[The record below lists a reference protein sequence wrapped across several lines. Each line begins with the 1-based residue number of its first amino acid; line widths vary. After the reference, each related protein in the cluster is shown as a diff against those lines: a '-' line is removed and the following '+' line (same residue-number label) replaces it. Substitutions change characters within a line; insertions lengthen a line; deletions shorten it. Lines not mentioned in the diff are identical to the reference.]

1 MRKASLFIGAIVLL
15 LAPLA
20 ADIVVTSPNG
30 GEPPLAQGTKWMISW
45 TAANVTQQVRI
56 LLIKGAGGKFGT
68 IKEPLEPGASPW
80 EWTVGETDA
89 GMAPAGEYKIRI
101 TTLDGS
107 KGDISDGNFTITPG
121 TTPPPPPPPGGPP
134 SLTVTSPNGG
144 EPWINASLQ
153 NITWTA
159 ANFDGAVDLLLKK
172 FNAQTQKDETIG
184 TIASKLPAAQGA
196 HPWTVGSLLNGK
208 PSGIGGGYKVRVVK
222 NYEGLFI
229 PKGKPLLADESDN
242 AFSIRRFSPDDL
254 KKELPPDERTFAP
267 TVQNCHFILQNTLG
281 VNLAD
286 QFGRDLWERVPKGLA
301 NVGFFWYQSGNLPKK
316 RHDVWNSWVRFYTG
330 LEYLG
335 RKVLDAKLIIQRKW
349 STDFKPKGS
358 VAPGI
363 SYPCLA
369 GVVLLDYPPPCESGE
384 EKLPRHSVPPP
395 SGTVVPISESGE
407 MVTVDVTQYMQQALK
422 LETDYYG
429 FLLYAGLEQDAPGGC
444 TNDEGCCIFNAAC
457 FDVSLNVKFARVIV
471 HQP

>member
-1 MRKASLFIGAIVLL
+1 MKRTWCGFALVLFLL
-15 LAPLA
+15 LPLA
-20 ADIVVTSPNG
+20 ADIVVTSPND
-30 GEPPLAQGTKWMISW
+30 GEPQMAQGMKWMISW
-45 TAANVTQQVRI
+45 TAANVTQPVRI

-80 EWTVGETDA
+80 EWSVGQTDA
-89 GMAPAGEYKIRI
+89 GMAPAGQYKIRI

-107 KGDISDGNFTITPG
+107 KGDISDSNFTITAG
-121 TTPPPPPPPGGPP
+121 TTPPEPPAGPA

-144 EPWINASLQ
+144 EEWAKLGISR

-159 ANFDGAVDLLLKK
+159 VNFAGYVDLVLKQGDK
-172 FNAQTQKDETIG
+172 TVGAIVR
-184 TIASKLPAAQGA
+184 KLPAGQGS
-196 HPWTVGSLLNGK
+196 HPWKIGELLEGK
-208 PSGIGGGYKVRVVK
+208 TAGLGGGYKVRVVK
-222 NYEGLFI
+222 NYEGLYR
-229 PKGKPLLADESDN
+229 PAGSSELADESDN
-242 AFSIRRFSPDDL
+242 AFSIHRHPSDDL
-254 KKELPPDERTFAP
+254 KKELPPEERTFAP
-267 TVQNCHFILQNTLG
+267 TIQNCHFILQNTLG
-281 VNLAD
+281 VKLAD

-395 SGTVVPISESGE
+395 SGTVVPISESGDT
-407 MVTVDVTQYMQQALK
+407 MTVDVTQYMQQALK
-422 LETDYYG
+422 LETKYYG

-457 FDVSLNVKFARVIV
+457 FDVSLNIKFARVIV